1 MQLRK
6 TGNRQS
12 KQKQSIEQKK
22 RTENTMPPLQETI
35 FQDNETR
42 EK

>member
-1 MQLRK
+1 MQLEE
-6 TGNRQS
+6 TGNFQS

-22 RTENTMPPLQETI
+22 RTENTMPPLTEII
-35 FQDNETR
+35 FQDNETK